1 MTVKTYLTMLV
12 IIVVFSITLSIT
24 LNIFVAKYKDT
35 EVLDMNDLKSQC
47 SLKDT
52 TVLRNLILENPELP
66 LIVFVGED
74 AWTGDWNY
82 NQADASN
89 GRVEELTLYGDRWM
103 DRDDYEEE
111 LSNDLCDEEEYK
123 NLSDEE
129 WDKMIE
135 QKVAETEFVKAI
147 VLYVG

>member
-1 MTVKTYLTMLV
+1 
-12 IIVVFSITLSIT
+12 
-24 LNIFVAKYKDT
+24 
-35 EVLDMNDLKSQC
+35 MNDLKSQC

-74 AWTGDWNY
+74 AWTGDWSY
-82 NQADASN
+82 NQVDASN

-123 NLSDEE
+123 NLSDKE